1 MKGKI
6 KIKRVDNVIFEKKQR
21 MHYKCNQTQY
31 PVWLLLS
38 NQPGSLH
45 MHCWWDIS
53 QLHTSIVEFTFI
65 DICHSMFS
73 LLWRF
78 SVTGSIRTLRQSFGL
93 LRIHYFLFALHL
105 KVMTWTQ
112 DLQESS
118 IKNIQVESLRAN
130 LLKHFEKLCWIT
142 ICCFEKKTV

>member
-1 MKGKI
+1 
-6 KIKRVDNVIFEKKQR
+6 

-45 MHCWWDIS
+45 THCWWDIS

-118 IKNIQVESLRAN
+118 IKKYTGWIPQSESVETFWKIVLNYYLLFWKENSLAV
-130 LLKHFEKLCWIT
+130 F
-142 ICCFEKKTV
+142 